1 MATKKELLARA
12 YDAID
17 RAIAGVN
24 KAVAGLNKVDADL
37 LKAVADRDRAS
48 NALRMADAMPDDL
61 ARVD

>member
-1 MATKKELLARA
+1 MVTKKELLAKD

-37 LKAVADRDRAS
+37 LKAVTE
-48 NALRMADAMPDDL
+48 PDDP